1 MQELLW
7 QPRQVAEI
15 FTISIT
21 FTMERIYRTLNDNEI
36 AWLQSQGCCA
46 EDWQTIE
53 ITDAT
58 DLAQVANV
66 NFSGRV
72 RIGALDECFE
82 LPGGLRRRSGV
93 RNATLH
99 NVEVGD
105 NCLIENIRGH
115 IANYRIGCGTRI
127 GNIGL
132 LAVEGRSNFGNGID
146 IAVLNETGGREV
158 MMHDCL
164 SAHQAYFM
172 ALYRHRP
179 QLIQNMRE
187 IITRYADEVNS
198 DCGTVG
204 AHVVIADCGELRN
217 LRIGDYCSIVGAGK
231 LVNGS
236 INSVKAAPVAIGRG
250 VICEDFIISS
260 GSQVTDGAMLSRC
273 FVGQACSIGHGY
285 SASESLFFG
294 NCQEENG
301 EACAVFAGPFT
312 VTHHKSTLLIASQFS
327 FMNAGSGSNQS
338 NHMYKLGPIHQG
350 AMERGAK
357 TSSNSYILW
366 PARIGAFSLVMG
378 RHTDHPDTS
387 DLPFSYLI
395 EHENMTYLY
404 PAINLR
410 SVGTIRDARK
420 WPQRDRRTDPH
431 RLDQINYNLLSPY
444 TIQKMMNGCRIL
456 RNLQQLAGETS
467 VVYSYQST
475 RIKNSSLTR
484 GLELYDMAINKF
496 LGNSVIKRLE
506 GLTPGSDEDV
516 RRRLLPETQVGL
528 GDWCDLSGLIAPK
541 SEVQRLIDDIEQGRV
556 TCVDAIHD
564 RFAEMHSNY
573 YQYEWTWAYDKM
585 LWYYHLDADSIT
597 AADIIDIVERW
608 KKAVVGIDNLVYND
622 AKKEFSLSSMTGFGV
637 DGDRTQQIEDFEQV
651 RGVFERDPSV
661 QSILDHIR
669 VKTAL
674 GDSIIVA
681 MRHVQ

>member
-1 MQELLW
+1 MEKNFRKLSAQETA
-7 QPRQVAEI
+7 R
-15 FTISIT
+15 
-21 FTMERIYRTLNDNEI
+21 
-36 AWLQSQGCCA
+36 LQSQGCRA

-58 DLAQVANV
+58 DLAQVENV
-66 NFSGRV
+66 YFSGRV
-72 RIGALDECFE
+72 RLGVLDEYFD

-115 IANYRIGCGTRI
+115 IANYRIGSNTRI

-132 LAVEGRSNFGNGID
+132 LAVDGRSNFGNGID
-146 IAVLNETGGREV
+146 VAVLNETGGREV

-179 QLIQNMRE
+179 QLISNMRE
-187 IITRYADEVNS
+187 IIARYADGVSSN
-198 DCGTVG
+198 CGTVG
-204 AHVVIADCGELRN
+204 SHVVIADCGELRN
-217 LRIGDYCSIVGAGK
+217 LRIGDYSSIEGAGK

-236 INSVKAAPVAIGRG
+236 INSVREAPVNIGRG

-260 GSQVTDGAMLSRC
+260 GSTVTDGAMLSRC
-273 FVGQACSIGHGY
+273 FVGQACTIGHGY

-420 WPQRDRRTDPH
+420 WPMRDRRTDPH

-444 TIQKMMNGCRIL
+444 TIQKMINGCRIL
-456 RNLQQLAGETS
+456 KNLQRLAGETS

-475 RIKNSSLTR
+475 RAWATGATCR
-484 GLELYDMAINKF
+484 GLSPPKA
-496 LGNSVIKRLE
+496 RC
-506 GLTPGSDEDV
+506 
-516 RRRLLPETQVGL
+516 
-528 GDWCDLSGLIAPK
+528 CDLS
-541 SEVQRLIDDIEQGRV
+541 
-556 TCVDAIHD
+556 T
-564 RFAEMHSNY
+564 
-573 YQYEWTWAYDKM
+573 T
-585 LWYYHLDADSIT
+585 
-597 AADIIDIVERW
+597 
-608 KKAVVGIDNLVYND
+608 
-622 AKKEFSLSSMTGFGV
+622 
-637 DGDRTQQIEDFEQV
+637 
-651 RGVFERDPSV
+651 
-661 QSILDHIR
+661 
-669 VKTAL
+669 
-674 GDSIIVA
+674 
-681 MRHVQ
+681 